1 MNPFQPDYNHLI
13 DAAMNRMPK
22 RMPLYDHGVDSSV
35 MEKITGIEVGLRID
49 GTEDDLDAA
58 HRRYADFFVTMGYD
72 ACPYELPMVAAL
84 IGGGALTKH
93 EVGCI
98 KTLSDF
104 EAYPWAEI
112 PDRYFQRF
120 APYFESLQRTL
131 PPGMKAVGGVGFGL
145 FECVQDLVGYMNL
158 CLIKYDDPEL
168 YAGLFV
174 KMGEVMQE
182 TWRRLLARYGEAFCV
197 CRFGDDLGF
206 NSQTLIS
213 EEDIRQHVIPVYR
226 DVIARVH
233 AHGKPFLLHSCGCI
247 FGVMDELIA
256 VSRIDAKHS
265 NEDSIAPF
273 QTWVERYG
281 DRIGN
286 FGGIDCDVL
295 IRSSEADVKAVT
307 KEIIRKAR
315 PHGGFAFGTGN
326 SVPDYVPVEKYIA
339 MNEAAREMRGETP

>member
-1 MNPFQPDYNHLI
+1 M
-13 DAAMNRMPK
+13 
-22 RMPLYDHGVDSSV
+22 
-35 MEKITGIEVGLRID
+35 
-49 GTEDDLDAA
+49 
-58 HRRYADFFVTMGYD
+58 
-72 ACPYELPMVAAL
+72 
-84 IGGGALTKH
+84 
-93 EVGCI
+93 
-98 KTLSDF
+98 
-104 EAYPWAEI
+104 
-112 PDRYFQRF
+112 
-120 APYFESLQRTL
+120 
-131 PPGMKAVGGVGFGL
+131 
-145 FECVQDLVGYMNL
+145 
-158 CLIKYDDPEL
+158 DDPEL
-168 YAGLFV
+168 YAELFV
-174 KMGEVMQE
+174 RVGDVS
-182 TWRRLLARYGEAFCV
+182 LAIWDRFMRQYADDFCV
-197 CRFGDDLGF
+197 LRFGDDLGF
-206 NSQTLIS
+206 KSTTLLS
-213 EEDIRQHVIPVYR
+213 ADDIRRHILPQYKRIV
-226 DVIARVH
+226 DLVH
-233 AHGKPFLLHSCGCI
+233 SYEKPFLLHSCGCI